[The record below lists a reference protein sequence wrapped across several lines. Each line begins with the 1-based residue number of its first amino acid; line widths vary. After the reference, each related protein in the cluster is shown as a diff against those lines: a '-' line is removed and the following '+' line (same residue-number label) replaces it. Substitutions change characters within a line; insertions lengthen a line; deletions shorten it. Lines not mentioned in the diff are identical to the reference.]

1 MNVEIV
7 NSKDEKTWKELFD
20 SYYGALC
27 NHCFRIVSEKMT
39 VEDIVQDVFVKL
51 WESNVSFAN
60 EQALSAY
67 LYKAVT
73 NNALKYLRDMNAEQE
88 KLREWQETEQNM
100 TEDDFSSV
108 VREEVLRKLRELIDL
123 LPEDRRKIILMGM
136 EGMKGEEIA
145 EKLGISINTV
155 KQQEYRAYKF
165 IKERLGDCWTVAA
178 YFSCNFFHFAVIL
191 FSIFGFIGCNEN

>member
-7 NSKDEKTWKELFD
+7 NYKDEKAWKELFD

-155 KQQEYRAYKF
+155 KQQKYRAYKF

-178 YFSCNFFHFAVIL
+178 YFFL
-191 FSIFGFIGCNEN
+191 

>member
-7 NSKDEKTWKELFD
+7 NSKDEKAWKELFD

-123 LPEDRRKIILMGM
+123 L
-136 EGMKGEEIA
+136 
-145 EKLGISINTV
+145 KLGVSINTV
-155 KQQEYRAYKF
+155 KQQKYRAYKF

-178 YFSCNFFHFAVIL
+178 YFFL
-191 FSIFGFIGCNEN
+191 

>member
-7 NSKDEKTWKELFD
+7 NSKDEKAWKELFD

-136 EGMKGEEIA
+136 EGMKGEDIA

-155 KQQEYRAYKF
+155 KQQKYRAYKF

-178 YFSCNFFHFAVIL
+178 YFFL
-191 FSIFGFIGCNEN
+191 

>member
-7 NSKDEKTWKELFD
+7 NSKDEKAWKELFD
-20 SYYGALC
+20 AFYEPLC
-27 NHCFRIVSEKMT
+27 NHCFRIVPERMT

-145 EKLGISINTV
+145 EKLGVSINTV
-155 KQQEYRAYKF
+155 KQQKYRAYKF

-178 YFSCNFFHFAVIL
+178 YFFL
-191 FSIFGFIGCNEN
+191 

>member
-7 NSKDEKTWKELFD
+7 NSKDEKAWKELFD
-20 SYYGALC
+20 SSHGALC

-155 KQQEYRAYKF
+155 KQQKYRAYKF

-178 YFSCNFFHFAVIL
+178 YFFL
-191 FSIFGFIGCNEN
+191 

>member
-1 MNVEIV
+1 MEDAELSFIQGIN
-7 NSKDEKTWKELFD
+7 EKRKEAFHELFKRFRN
-20 SYYGALC
+20 YLVVFAL
-27 NHCFRIVSEKMT
+27 RRVRQLDEA
-39 VEDIVQDVFVKL
+39 EDIVQEVFVKL

-155 KQQEYRAYKF
+155 KQQKYRAYKF
-165 IKERLGDCWTVAA
+165 IKEQLGDYWAVAVL
-178 YFSCNFFHFAVIL
+178 FFL
-191 FSIFGFIGCNEN
+191 